1 MAHEYITDDGND
13 LTPDT
18 ALVRCGHG
26 DCTWGL
32 PVKPISRIF
41 EFTGAPISVQ
51 IVQQSPP
58 GTLLLGQ
65 IKKKQETHHSLSN
78 NALQLIWFNA
88 PRLGPL
94 MTSFV

>member
-41 EFTGAPISVQ
+41 EFTGAPISARARASRLYNNHRQELYYWVK
-51 IVQQSPP
+51 
-58 GTLLLGQ
+58 
-65 IKKKQETHHSLSN
+65 IKKNQPEKHT
-78 NALQLIWFNA
+78 
-88 PRLGPL
+88 
-94 MTSFV
+94 TV